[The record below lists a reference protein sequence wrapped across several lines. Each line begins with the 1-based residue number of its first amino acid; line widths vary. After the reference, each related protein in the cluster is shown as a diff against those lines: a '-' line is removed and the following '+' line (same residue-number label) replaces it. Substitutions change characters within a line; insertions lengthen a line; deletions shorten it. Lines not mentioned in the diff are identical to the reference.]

1 MMNRSQLLSVLF
13 ASTLCVGGLQGCSTP
28 DTESSTETSTDTASV
43 EASSDAATSP
53 SDREDTATETATDT
67 PPESSSETEQ
77 ATETETT
84 AEEDPLAAFDEK
96 QVRLL
101 TDTAKFLAGIPVEKD
116 SPLAAQQD
124 TAAWNDHAAY
134 LESAWQ
140 QMEAQQLSKARSWA
154 QTELQS
160 LNAGTPNLFYPFS
173 GPDFLY
179 AYTFFPEATDYVL
192 VGLEPVGD
200 MPSFENLSPGQVQQ
214 RLNDANQSL
223 YAILQYSFFR
233 TNAMAQDLD
242 QQGVLPILL
251 LFMGRTNQRILEI
264 QHIGLDESANLQPVE
279 AGGAEAQG
287 WIDGV
292 RITFVPEGETVP
304 KRLYYFSTD
313 LSNDGLAQTPEFLKF
328 VGEFDRPVTYL
339 KAASYLMHND
349 YFSEIRNTILSSSQ
363 AVLQD
368 DSGIPLRFFNASD
381 WNRQFYGSY
390 LRPIDLFAQR
400 YQPDLREVY
409 ATDTTVRPLNFGIG
423 YKYYQDANLMLAIPQ
438 E

>member
-1 MMNRSQLLSVLF
+1 MHPSQLLSVLF
-13 ASTLCVGGLQGCSTP
+13 ASALCLGGIQGCFP
-28 DTESSTETSTDTASV
+28 RNNDPSSETSTERTAPV
-43 EASSDAATSP
+43 EASPESP
-53 SDREDTATETATDT
+53 SETPSETAD
-67 PPESSSETEQ
+67 
-77 ATETETT
+77 TETT
-84 AEEDPLAAFDEK
+84 SEEDPLAAFDEK

-101 TDTAKFLAGIPVEKD
+101 TDTAKFLAVIPVD
-116 SPLAAQQD
+116 QNSPLATQQQ

-134 LESAWQ
+134 LDPAWQ
-140 QMEAQQLSKARSWA
+140 QLEAQQLSEARSWA

-160 LNAGTPNLFYPFS
+160 LNARTPNLFYPFS

-179 AYTFFPEATDYVL
+179 AYTFFPDATNYIL
-192 VGLEPVGD
+192 VGLEPVGRV
-200 MPSFENLSPGQVQQ
+200 PSFENLSPGQVQQ

-233 TNAMAQDLD
+233 TNAMAEDLD
-242 QQGVLPILL
+242 EQGVLPILL

-264 QHIGLDESANLQPVE
+264 QHIGLDESANVQAVE
-279 AGGAEAQG
+279 PGGAQAQG

-292 RITFVPEGETVP
+292 KITFVPEGETVP

-313 LSNDGLAQTPEFLKF
+313 LSDDGLAQTPEFLNF
-328 VGEFDRPVTYL
+328 LGEFDRPVTYL

-349 YFSEIRNTILSSSQ
+349 YFSQIRNTILSSSQ
-363 AVLQD
+363 AILQD
-368 DSGIPLRFFNASD
+368 DSGIPVRFFNPSD

-400 YQPDLREVY
+400 YQPDLREIY
-409 ATDTTVRPLNFGIG
+409 ATDQTVKPFDFGIG

-438 E
+438 D